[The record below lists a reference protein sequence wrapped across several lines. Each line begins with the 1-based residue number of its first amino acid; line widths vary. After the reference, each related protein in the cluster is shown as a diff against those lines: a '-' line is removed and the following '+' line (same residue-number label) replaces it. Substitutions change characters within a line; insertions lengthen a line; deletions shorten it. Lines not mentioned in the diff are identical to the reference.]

1 MAQQMLDFFV
11 YFFFANPNIFG
22 ILLVWLLVLIFGAI
36 WLACYRP
43 PLITK
48 PWLWMV
54 LGGGAIL
61 APIAIAI
68 AAFPLSSGIS
78 WVYGSF
84 WSQETM
90 AQWSLLASL
99 PWVCLF
105 GLVQEGF
112 KLLPV
117 VIYWW
122 CNGRDIEPRLGLAAG
137 AVSGAGFGILE
148 AQWSLNYVLASGWAW
163 ERVQIEGLTAL
174 AGFWEVFF
182 VIGVHVASCA
192 LAGWGL
198 ARGRGWQFYLLAA
211 FVFIFPTYSYALVE
225 KGLVTGV
232 QAELLIAV
240 WALIATGVVLWLRER
255 KSKVKSRG
263 KSRA

>member
-1 MAQQMLDFFV
+1 MAQQMLAFLVSFFSI
-11 YFFFANPNIFG
+11 NTNILG
-22 ILLVWLLVLIFGAI
+22 IILVWVLALVFGAI

-43 PLITK
+43 PLISR
-48 PWLWMV
+48 PWLWVV
-54 LGGGAIL
+54 LAAGAIL

-68 AAFPLSSGIS
+68 TAFPLRSGIS
-78 WVYGSF
+78 WVYSSF
-84 WSQETM
+84 WSQETL
-90 AQWSLLASL
+90 AQWSLLVSL
-99 PWVCLF
+99 PWVYIF

-122 CNGRDIEPRLGLAAG
+122 CNGRDIEPKLGLAAG
-137 AVSGAGFGILE
+137 AASGAGFGILE
-148 AQWSLNYVLASGWAW
+148 AQWSLNYLLASGWTW
-163 ERVQIEGLTAL
+163 GRVQVGGLVAL
-174 AGFWEVFF
+174 AGFWESFF

-211 FVFIFPTYSYALVE
+211 FVFLFPTYSYVLVG
-225 KGLVTGV
+225 KGVVTGI
-232 QAELLIAV
+232 QAEILIAV
-240 WALIATGVVLWLRER
+240 WALIATGLVLWLRER
-255 KSKVKSRG
+255 KSKG